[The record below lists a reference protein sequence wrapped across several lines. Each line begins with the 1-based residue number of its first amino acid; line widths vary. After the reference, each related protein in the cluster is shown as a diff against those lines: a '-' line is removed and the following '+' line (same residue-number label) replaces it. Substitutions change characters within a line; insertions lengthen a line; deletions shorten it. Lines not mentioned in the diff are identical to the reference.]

1 MDLTLSVFFN
11 IDRTYLTVVERTN
24 RGLNLV
30 YVNSTSSPVNIDHI
44 NEPSFIEAS
53 RELDSILK
61 SIELKINRLTC
72 TIPSETVLVSLFPG
86 RTGISESELLQ
97 LVNLEIR
104 QSYPQFG
111 VENFSSSVIPLAPMI
126 NKRQMVLAVILLKQD
141 FEVYSKLLYPLN
153 LPVDNIEISQLNAHS
168 AFIYNYPEISIKNIA
183 LLGVQSRFI
192 DISLLSGKAPVYYN
206 LVSLPDL
213 EKFGDS
219 LEKEFDKLTSDYI
232 SHLDGLYFFGTGL
245 KAEHIEIA
253 KEKLSKKIPL
263 IGRLNAFRM
272 MTTSLSQRE
281 REYCS
286 RVSHIFPPCIGG
298 CFPAYH
304 EHIQLV

>member
-1 MDLTLSVFFN
+1 
-11 IDRTYLTVVERTN
+11 
-24 RGLNLV
+24 
-30 YVNSTSSPVNIDHI
+30 
-44 NEPSFIEAS
+44 
-53 RELDSILK
+53 
-61 SIELKINRLTC
+61 
-72 TIPSETVLVSLFPG
+72 
-86 RTGISESELLQ
+86 
-97 LVNLEIR
+97 
-104 QSYPQFG
+104 
-111 VENFSSSVIPLAPMI
+111 
-126 NKRQMVLAVILLKQD
+126 
-141 FEVYSKLLYPLN
+141 
-153 LPVDNIEISQLNAHS
+153 
-168 AFIYNYPEISIKNIA
+168 
-183 LLGVQSRFI
+183 
-192 DISLLSGKAPVYYN
+192 VYYN